1 MLGNKHRLSGRGHD
15 FQSSIVE
22 ISNRHNVST
31 KFVAGQLYYLIEILT
46 ASKYAF

>member
-15 FQSSIVE
+15 FLSSIVE

-31 KFVAGQLYYLIEILT
+31 KFVAGQLYYLNEILT
-46 ASKYAF
+46 ASKYVF